1 VSRAD
6 RALVL
11 VGAACVVGL
20 VVSLFVREL
29 PDAWAGL
36 ASTIIG
42 TVLGGA
48 ILAGL
53 LTVAWRWWREAQ
65 EVRLL
70 RGFLEESGGS
80 LNRPVALYKAVAG
93 AKLQDPSPV
102 VDRLRRKRQIGPWP
116 KRRLTELEQHEWE
129 SDKDKLTDEDKFDP
143 DYFYLNYEGRDRAE
157 KERWW
162 WPGGFWV

>member
-1 VSRAD
+1 MSRAD

-65 EVRLL
+65 EP
-70 RGFLEESGGS
+70 
-80 LNRPVALYKAVAG
+80 RPVADDAGDGEPLAADAHDPPGRPDVQVGDLVLGAAVGFATHRT
-93 AKLQDPSPV
+93 LPV
-102 VDRLRRKRQIGPWP
+102 VAHTQNP
-116 KRRLTELEQHEWE
+116 
-129 SDKDKLTDEDKFDP
+129 
-143 DYFYLNYEGRDRAE
+143 
-157 KERWW
+157 
-162 WPGGFWV
+162 PGHHQRSFSARSRPS